1 MYRFLASTR
10 WLGWFLL
17 ACVFAA
23 ACYGLGNWQMNRLD
37 SARAENQRVA
47 ANYDAA
53 PLAFGEAR
61 ALFGALPEDSKWVR
75 VALHGEYLA
84 GDTVVVRNRPLG
96 GAPGYE
102 VLVPFRTDAGD
113 TVVVNRGWLPIGN
126 ESAGHPDTIP
136 APPSGT
142 VDVVVR
148 LKPSEPNLDRSAP
161 EGQLATINLETYA
174 GKLSYPI
181 ATGAYGIMASEDPA
195 VAVVPAALE
204 KPELD
209 EGNHLSYAFQWF
221 AFGVLAF
228 VGLGYA
234 ARLQARINRED
245 REAAAEAAAAGTTVL
260 HSAYR
265 APRRPA
271 RKGGRPTDEDAEDAY
286 LDALESADRA
296 GRSTAPGN

>member
-23 ACYGLGNWQMNRLD
+23 ACYGLGNWQMSRLD
-37 SARAENQRVA
+37 SARAENHRVA
-47 ANYDAA
+47 TNYDAA

-61 ALFGALPEDSKWVR
+61 PLFSALPEDRKWAR
-75 VALHGEYLA
+75 VALRGEYLA
-84 GDTVVVRNRPLG
+84 RDTVVVRNRPVG

-102 VLVPFRTDAGD
+102 VLVPFRTVSGE

-126 ESAGHPDTIP
+126 ESAGRPDAIP
-136 APPSGT
+136 SPPSGT
-142 VDVVVR
+142 VDVLVR
-148 LKPSEPNLDRSAP
+148 LKPGEPNLERSAP

-174 GKLSYPI
+174 AKLPYPI
-181 ATGAYGIMASEDPA
+181 ATGAYGIMSAEDPA
-195 VAVVPAALE
+195 PDVAPTPLE
-204 KPELD
+204 RPELE

-245 REAAAEAAAAGTTVL
+245 REATAEAAASGTAVL

-271 RKGGRPTDEDAEDAY
+271 RRGGKPTDEDAEDAY
-286 LDALESADRA
+286 LDALEAA
-296 GRSTAPGN
+296 GRPPQGPAAGN

>member
-23 ACYGLGNWQMNRLD
+23 ACYGLGNWQMSRLD
-37 SARAENQRVA
+37 SARVENQRVA

-53 PLAFGEAR
+53 PLAFEDAR
-61 ALFGALPEDSKWVR
+61 ALFGALPEDRKWVQ
-75 VALHGEYLA
+75 VAMHGEYLA
-84 GDTVVVRNRPLG
+84 EDTVVVRNRPLG

-102 VLVPFRTDAGD
+102 VLVPFRTSTGE

-126 ESAGHPDTIP
+126 DSAGHPDTVP

-161 EGQLATINLETYA
+161 EGQLATINLESYA

-181 ATGAYGIMASEDPA
+181 ATGAYGIMATEDPA

-265 APRRPA
+265 APRRTA

-296 GRSTAPGN
+296 ARSTPPRN

>member
-23 ACYGLGNWQMNRLD
+23 ACYGLGNWQMSRLD
-37 SARAENQRVA
+37 SARAENHHVA
-47 ANYDAA
+47 SNYDAA
-53 PLAFGEAR
+53 PLAFEDAR
-61 ALFGALPEDSKWVR
+61 ALFGTLPPDRKWAQ
-75 VALHGEYLA
+75 VALRGEYLA
-84 GDTVVVRNRPLG
+84 EDTVVVRNRPLG
-96 GAPGYE
+96 EAPGYE
-102 VLVPFRTDAGD
+102 VLVPFRTDSGE

-148 LKPSEPNLDRSAP
+148 LKPAEPNLERSAP
-161 EGQLATINLETYA
+161 EGQLATINLEMYA
-174 GKLSYPI
+174 SKLPYPI
-181 ATGAYGIMASEDPA
+181 ATGAYGIMATEDPA

-204 KPELD
+204 KPEFD

-228 VGLGYA
+228 IGLGYA
-234 ARLQARINRED
+234 ARLQAHQPRGPGSGRGGGRRRHHGPD
-245 REAAAEAAAAGTTVL
+245 
-260 HSAYR
+260 SAYR
-265 APRRPA
+265 VPRRTA
-271 RKGGRPTDEDAEDAY
+271 RKGGKPTDEDAKDAY

-296 GRSTAPGN
+296 TQAPTPRN

>member
-1 MYRFLASTR
+1 VYRFLASTR

-23 ACYGLGNWQMNRLD
+23 ACYGLGNWQMSRLD
-37 SARAENQRVA
+37 SARTENRHVA

-53 PLAFGEAR
+53 PLAFEDAR
-61 ALFGALPEDSKWVR
+61 SLFGVLPEERKWVQ
-75 VALHGEYLA
+75 VALRGEYLA
-84 GDTVVVRNRPLG
+84 EDTVVVRNRPLG

-102 VLVPFRTDAGD
+102 ALVPFRTDSGE
-113 TVVVNRGWLPIGN
+113 TVVVDRGWLPIGN
-126 ESAGHPDTIP
+126 ESAGHPDAIP

-142 VDVVVR
+142 IDVVVR
-148 LKPSEPNLDRSAP
+148 LKPAEPNLERGAP

-174 GKLSYPI
+174 SKLSYPI
-181 ATGAYGIMASEDPA
+181 ATGAYGIMVTEDPA
-195 VAVVPAALE
+195 AAVVPAALE

-245 REAAAEAAAAGTTVL
+245 REAAAEAAAAGTAVL

-265 APRRPA
+265 VPRRPA

-286 LDALESADRA
+286 LDALESADRTP
-296 GRSTAPGN
+296 RT